1 MLMLIIIG
9 HIMMIMIMS
18 MMSMIMMSMMSMMSI
33 IMLLLLLLLVVLP
46 EPGVEPIHKVVVP
59 CALLSTLLRELALQ
73 PLRPLCGNGV
83 VAPLRLLQRAVVAL
97 LLL

>member
-1 MLMLIIIG
+1 MMLMLIIIG
-9 HIMMIMIMS
+9 HMMMIMS
-18 MMSMIMMSMMSMMSI
+18 MMIMMSMIMSMMMSI
-33 IMLLLLLLLVVLP
+33 IMLLLLLLVVLP
-46 EPGVEPIHKVVVP
+46 EPGVEPFHKVVVP

>member
-1 MLMLIIIG
+1 
-9 HIMMIMIMS
+9 
-18 MMSMIMMSMMSMMSI
+18 MIMMMMI
-33 IMLLLLLLLVVLP
+33 IMLLLLLLVVLP

-73 PLRPLCGNGV
+73 PLRPRCGNGV
-83 VAPLRLLQRAVVAL
+83 VVAPPHRLLLQLRAVVVVVAL

>member
-1 MLMLIIIG
+1 MMLMLIIIG
-9 HIMMIMIMS
+9 HMMIMS
-18 MMSMIMMSMMSMMSI
+18 MI
-33 IMLLLLLLLVVLP
+33 IMLLLLLLVVLP
-46 EPGVEPIHKVVVP
+46 EPGVEPFHKVVVP

-83 VAPLRLLQRAVVAL
+83 IAPLRLLQRAVVAL